1 MPLFVYR
8 CPTTGRFVQGFSA
21 EDVSEDAHT
30 FELVR
35 CTACKGFH
43 PVNPATGKVLGEQDE
58 HATSRNTPPARST

>member
-30 FELVR
+30 FEFGSLHGV
-35 CTACKGFH
+35 
-43 PVNPATGKVLGEQDE
+43 
-58 HATSRNTPPARST
+58 